1 MSDKKPISDDDKA
14 LFRDAVGEV
23 KSVSNDKAP
32 DNTAKPAP
40 RVSSTRQDDR
50 SVMETLLSELSE
62 NDLLETGEHLS
73 HTAPGVQRG
82 VLRKLKSGKYSIQAE
97 IDLHGLKLDGAK
109 KELGGFLAA
118 CQQRRL
124 LCVRVIHG
132 KGRKQADKTPRMKP
146 AVNAWLQSNKQV
158 LAFCSARSND
168 GGTGAVY
175 VLLKRPTE

>member
-1 MSDKKPISDDDKA
+1 MTDKKPISEDDKA

-23 KSVSNDKAP
+23 KSIANDKAP
-32 DNTAKPAP
+32 DNAAKPAAK
-40 RVSSTRQDDR
+40 VSHTKRDER

-73 HTAPGVQRG
+73 YTAPGVQKA

-97 IDLHGLKLDGAK
+97 LDLHGLTLDGAK
-109 KELGGFLAA
+109 RELGGFLSA

-132 KGRKQADKTPRMKP
+132 KGRKQADKAPRMKP

-175 VLLKRPTE
+175 VLLKRLTD